1 MFVDSEGEDG
11 VFDRFRQGREDFERD
26 VLEEIAYLRA
36 MHGEKAYDVALERA
50 ARPRLRATRRK
61 VIEAAAKR
69 LAPDRR
75 DIKSRS

>member
-1 MFVDSEGEDG
+1 
-11 VFDRFRQGREDFERD
+11 VFDLLKPKHKDFDRD

-36 MHGEKAYDVALERA
+36 LHGEKAYEVALERA
-50 ARPRLRATRRK
+50 ARPRLRGERRR

-69 LAPDRR
+69 LAPDKR